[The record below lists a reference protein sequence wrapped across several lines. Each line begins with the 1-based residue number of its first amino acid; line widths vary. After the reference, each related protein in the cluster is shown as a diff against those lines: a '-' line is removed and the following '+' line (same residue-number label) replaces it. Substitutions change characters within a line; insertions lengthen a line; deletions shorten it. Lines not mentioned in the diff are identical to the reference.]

1 MIESLYQRIRQFR
14 EHLKFKYMPRLAEW
28 AVWAASINSMPK
40 LQAMKPIKLLLDS
53 NIHAHAVTHEDA
65 WIDTGTVLWGGVQ
78 PIETGYAARIPVH
91 STENKSREYKDICHL
106 TVITRLVR
114 KGVFE
119 LYTSSEL
126 MSERD
131 RHPPA
136 RFDNVTYSGFSLLDG
151 LKVESLDGWNFDAY
165 VMHGLSTDVLQ
176 RAQSA
181 RLKGSDDRLYEAIL
195 KTLGG
200 EAHSQDA
207 WHIRTA
213 QVHGMYAFVTMDYK
227 LVRLATAQRE
237 RLIKLGAEVQIL
249 TPSQLAKQLSLGE
262 VPPYL
267 FSHNNASFPV
277 RADLHWPDERRRRTV
292 RRSHRDRRS

>member
-1 MIESLYQRIRQFR
+1 MIENLLKRIRQFR
-14 EHLKFKYMPRLAEW
+14 EELKFKHMPRLAEW

-40 LQAMKPIKLLLDS
+40 LQEMKPIKLLLDS
-53 NIHAHAVTHEDA
+53 TIHAHAVTHEDA
-65 WIDTGTVLWGGVQ
+65 WIDTGTVLWGGIQ
-78 PIETGYAARIPVH
+78 PIATGYAARIPVH
-91 STENKSREYKDICHL
+91 STENESREYKDICYL
-106 TVITRLVR
+106 TIITSLVR
-114 KGVFE
+114 KGIFE

-126 MSERD
+126 MAERD

-165 VMHGLSTDVLQ
+165 VMHGASINDLQCAQ
-176 RAQSA
+176 RA
-181 RLKGSDDRLYEAIL
+181 RLQASEDGLFKAIM

-213 QVHGMYAFVTMDYK
+213 QAHGMYALITMDYK

-237 RLIKLGAEVQIL
+237 RLVKLGAAVRIL
-249 TPSQLAKQLSLGE
+249 TPTQLANELSLGE

-267 FSHNNASFPV
+267 FSYNNASFPV
-277 RADLHWPDERRRRTV
+277 RADLHWPDERRKRTI
-292 RRSHRDRRS
+292 RNSHKGRGI